1 MRGVFVT
8 GTDTN
13 VGKTVVAAGLAWAL
27 RRRGV
32 DVGIMKPFATSNRI
46 FSKKYRSRDTALL
59 ARAVHATEPDS
70 QLNPYFYKVA
80 ASPAMASQIKKKP
93 APNLDDALD
102 RLKTVANNHE
112 FVIVEGIGGLM
123 VPLDE
128 KHVVAEFVKKAD
140 LPVVIVAKPFVGTL
154 NHTIL
159 TIMACNSFGLR
170 LRGIVIN
177 MMPRR
182 PGTVERR
189 TPLFLE
195 QFTGVPVLA
204 TIPHSRRP
212 DHVVVGKA
220 IEKTT
225 DPNLLLS
232 V

>member
-1 MRGVFVT
+1 MRGIFVT
-8 GTDTN
+8 GTDTD
-13 VGKTVVAAGLAWAL
+13 VGKTAVAAGLAWAL

-32 DVGIMKPFATSNRI
+32 DVGIMKPFATSNQI
-46 FSKKYRSRDTALL
+46 FSKRYRSRDTALL
-59 ARAVHATEPDS
+59 SRAAHATESDN
-70 QLNPYFYKVA
+70 QLNPYFYKIA

-93 APNLDDALD
+93 APDLDEALD
-102 RLKTVANNHE
+102 LLKTLANHHE

-123 VPLDE
+123 VPLDG
-128 KHVVAEFVKKAD
+128 KRVVAEFVKKAD
-140 LPVVIVAKPFVGTL
+140 LPLVIVTKPFVGTL

-159 TIMACNSFGLR
+159 TILACNTFGLR
-170 LRGIVIN
+170 LKGIVIN

-182 PGTVERR
+182 PGIVERR

-212 DHVVVGKA
+212 DHVAVGKA

-225 DPNLLLS
+225 DLNLLLS